1 MQLGVVI
8 VYNAV
13 VISTIVVELLVD
25 ESYLVLQLV
34 VVIYLGPRKG

>member
-25 ESYLVLQLV
+25 ESSLVLQLV